1 MNDTTTDA
9 ANLLAPL
16 WKRKWLI
23 LAVGILVAGGTYYYY
38 KHKPYVFLAKTQLRL
53 GAGGEQGAIS
63 STPAKTTLTGRALS
77 DQVELINSSV
87 IGMQVRKNL
96 RAEKPPNLRA
106 ARGKAKANA
115 TASSDFITITTEAR
129 TPKAA
134 VDLANMYATVY
145 VNRQRGN
152 FQRAIR

>member
-23 LAVGILVAGGTYYYY
+23 LAVGILVAAGTYYYY

-53 GAGGEQGAIS
+53 GAGGEQEGITSA
-63 STPAKTTLTGRALS
+63 PARSTLTGRALA

-87 IGMQVRKNL
+87 IGLPARKNL
-96 RAEKPPNLRA
+96 RAEKPPN
-106 ARGKAKANA
+106 
-115 TASSDFITITTEAR
+115 
-129 TPKAA
+129 
-134 VDLANMYATVY
+134 V
-145 VNRQRGN
+145 
-152 FQRAIR
+152 